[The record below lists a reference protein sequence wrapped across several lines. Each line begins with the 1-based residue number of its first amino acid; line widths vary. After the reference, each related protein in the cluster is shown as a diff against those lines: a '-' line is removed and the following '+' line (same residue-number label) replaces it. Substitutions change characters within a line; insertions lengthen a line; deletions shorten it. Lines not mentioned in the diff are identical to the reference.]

1 MIEFNQTKDK
11 RVYIE
16 KHTLREMMETIENNN
31 NIINT
36 EDMKETSLTDNE
48 EEEGLLVNI
57 KKEEEFACEGEERAE
72 DEPDSDPA
80 PAGGMSPVET
90 ATLLLL
96 SRIALF
102 NKVGSPLLIYLPT
115 VNAIN
120 TFEQEFSI
128 NRIKAKRSPQN
139 WAECVRS
146 GCVQAYC
153 VCQSF

>member
-1 MIEFNQTKDK
+1 MIEFNQAKDK

-31 NIINT
+31 NIITT

-57 KKEEEFACEGEERAE
+57 KKEEEFACEGEDRTE
-72 DEPDSDPA
+72 DEPDSHPG

-102 NKVGSPLLIYLPT
+102 NKVGSPLQLYRVSL
-115 VNAIN
+115 
-120 TFEQEFSI
+120 
-128 NRIKAKRSPQN
+128 KK
-139 WAECVRS
+139 WDL
-146 GCVQAYC
+146 
-153 VCQSF
+153 SFKLV